1 MLITVADVELKARI
15 DAWLEE
21 RRAAKMDTT

>member
-1 MLITVADVELKARI
+1 VLITAADVELKARI